1 MRILDIFRIFIP
13 EAFSPNKDQFNQIWA
28 PQLTSFRTIEVE
40 IFNRWGEK
48 VFDSDNQWV
57 SWDGTYKGV
66 MLNPG
71 LYTYNAELEYL
82 NGRKKHKFG
91 SITLI
96 R

>member
-1 MRILDIFRIFIP
+1 VGEEPDFYIP
-13 EAFSPNKDQFNQIWA
+13 NAFSPNGDGKNDLLEVYGSGLKTVG
-28 PQLTSFRTIEVE
+28 LT